1 MTGSNGNRSQLAVA
15 FDTWTL
21 ASHRRNMGTYVYAK
35 NLLAHFREIAREHSI
50 EFRPF
55 VSATTS
61 NDANEVQAGEGFRPF
76 ETNLLKFDRAWRF
89 GGASFSASVCGANL
103 MFCPAG
109 NTLPVNPF
117 MPVVAT
123 IHDLIPIVLPSHL
136 PKRIERLLRMVFAHS
151 ARYSRTVITDSVCS
165 KKDLIN
171 VFGLP
176 ESKVHVVYLGYNES
190 IFNGSSPDRVVQNAL
205 FKKLGLE
212 KPYVLHHGTI
222 QPRKNLKRLIE
233 AYRLALSRDHNLDFD
248 LVLVGQ
254 VGWQYEEILAAAR
267 LPASRGRVV
276 LPGPQNDSDLAMLL
290 KGASLVVVP
299 SLYEGFCLPMLEAMA
314 CGAPTICSNS
324 SCLPEVSGGVLRY
337 FDPLSIE
344 EMAACIGH
352 ALENSALRQSLSFS
366 GKRRASFFSWRRC
379 AEETLAILKSAAA
392 D

>member
-1 MTGSNGNRSQLAVA
+1 MIFSGRNGSKLTIA

-21 ASHRRNMGTYVYAK
+21 ARQRRNMGTYVYAR

-55 VSATTS
+55 ISSVS
-61 NDANEVQAGEGFRPF
+61 NDAGEVQPGVGFRPC
-76 ETNLLKFDRAWRF
+76 ETSLLQFDRVWRF
-89 GGASFSASVCGANL
+89 GGASFLASVTGANL

-136 PKRIERLLRMVFAHS
+136 PRRIEHLLRIVFAHS
-151 ARYSRTVITDSVCS
+151 ARFSRAVITDSVCS
-165 KKDLIN
+165 KQDLIS

-190 IFNGSSPDRVVQNAL
+190 IFNATPPDPCLQKAL
-205 FKKLGLE
+205 SRKLGLN
-212 KPYVLHHGTI
+212 KPYILHHGTI
-222 QPRKNLKRLIE
+222 QTRKNLKRLID
-233 AYRLALSRDHNLDFD
+233 AYGIVLARNPNLDVD

-254 VGWQYEEILAAAR
+254 VGWQYEDVLAAAR
-267 LPASRGRVV
+267 LPGLRGRVL
-276 LPGPQNDSDLAMLL
+276 LPGPQSDPDLAILL
-290 KGASLVVVP
+290 KGASLVVIP

-344 EMAACIGH
+344 DMAACIEQ
-352 ALENSALRQSLSFS
+352 ALESPTLRQSLSAK
-366 GKRRASFFSWRRC
+366 GKERASSFSWRRC

-392 D
+392 N